1 MRVGNDVPNLATV
14 MAIGFCCTV
23 LSGCIPIPYISGHTP
38 PSEYSRNV
46 DEQTGLSLEIGKTT
60 RKEVLLKL
68 GEPDKVLDEEN
79 TFIYEAEST
88 KGAELWN
95 LFLLMCGATTCI
107 GADGPIG
114 SGAEY
119 EGYRLIINFDQQG
132 VVKGHHFETF
142 KRIDKRSEQWR
153 MGN

>member
-1 MRVGNDVPNLATV
+1 MREIGIEVPNLATV

-23 LSGCIPIPYISGHTP
+23 LSGCIPIPYKTGHTP
-38 PSEYSRNV
+38 PSEYNRNV

-88 KGAELWN
+88 EGAALWN
-95 LFLLMCGATTCI
+95 LFLLMCGGYSC
-107 GADGPIG
+107 GAASGPI
-114 SGAEY
+114 SPGAEY
-119 EGYRLIINFDQQG
+119 IGYRLIVNFDQQG
-132 VVKGHHFETF
+132 IVMGHHFETF
-142 KRIDKRSEQWR
+142 KRIDIRSGGW
-153 MGN
+153 

>member
-14 MAIGFCCTV
+14 MAIGVCCTV
-23 LSGCIPIPYISGHTP
+23 LSACIPIPHKSGHTP

-95 LFLLMCGATTCI
+95 LFLLICATTGCI

-142 KRIDKRSEQWR
+142 KRIEERSEQWSIGR
-153 MGN
+153 

>member
-23 LSGCIPIPYISGHTP
+23 LSGCIPIPYITGHTP
-38 PSEYSRNV
+38 PSDYSRNV
-46 DEQTGLSLEIGKTT
+46 DEQTGISLEIGKTT

-68 GEPDKVLDEEN
+68 GEPDKVLDEEA

-88 KGAELWN
+88 KGAELWT
-95 LFLLMCGATTCI
+95 LFLLLCGPTACF
-107 GADGPIG
+107 GADRPIG

-119 EGYRLIINFDQQG
+119 EGYRFIVNFDQQG

-142 KRIDKRSEQWR
+142 KRIDKRPGQWSIEK
-153 MGN
+153 